1 MEKVLS
7 EEEKIKK
14 AIEISQR
21 RNNNYYKAL
30 NSQNENLEKNKKEF
44 KLFKRMILKII
55 ACLSIYIIFYLA
67 SNGKLLFSSE
77 IIDKTSL
84 ILSYDVNFEEWYKS
98 RKNIIN
104 EAIEKLKNQNKI
116 EQGLNLQFEQ
126 RRYGYQ
132 R

>member
-98 RKNIIN
+98 GKNIIN